1 MTPNI
6 VTIKNKKSDVN
17 DNLYPWIFQKLFD
30 TQKDTTQ
37 LAGLLRMLQYET
49 QMISF
54 HEFCVHDYSV
64 WLKMD
69 SQDMSFDQ

>member
-30 TQKDTTQ
+30 TKKDTTQ
-37 LAGLLRMLQYET
+37 LAGLLRMVQYET
-49 QMISF
+49 QMIFF
-54 HEFCVHDYSV
+54 HEF
-64 WLKMD
+64 
-69 SQDMSFDQ
+69 